1 MNEIS
6 EMKADMVKHLAILL
20 MNHNKDLKINEALA
34 IIFNSDTYQKLM
46 NDSTGLYYQSPR
58 YVFLFLFN
66 EIKNGKIC

>member
-46 NDSTGLYYQSPR
+46 NLQ
-58 YVFLFLFN
+58 L
-66 EIKNGKIC
+66 